1 MFFVSWSCSSFR
13 VQLEHSHSVKM
24 MYARPRHP
32 IWTYRQALAF
42 IFYRKRPSNQ
52 LYGCPAS
59 LNVTRCHESWP
70 HLRSLLI
77 FAGRNCEPQHSARIW
92 RRFLSCLFKLPLLM
106 CSTRRKGKQSIK
118 DAKRNNYDG
127 EMRLLIEVRPYPKKF
142 ERITLNYIWC
152 WKRSSIDWH
161 SSLVLVACRE
171 DAQKS
176 LSQAELYLL

>member
-1 MFFVSWSCSSFR
+1 
-13 VQLEHSHSVKM
+13 

-32 IWTYRQALAF
+32 VWTYRQALAF

-59 LNVTRCHESWP
+59 LNVTRCHEMSRGATANP
-70 HLRSLLI
+70 NIAPEYGGDSFHISS
-77 FAGRNCEPQHSARIW
+77 N
-92 RRFLSCLFKLPLLM
+92 FLCQCVLQ
-106 CSTRRKGKQSIK
+106 GKKENRALK

>member
-1 MFFVSWSCSSFR
+1 
-13 VQLEHSHSVKM
+13 
-24 MYARPRHP
+24 
-32 IWTYRQALAF
+32 
-42 IFYRKRPSNQ
+42 
-52 LYGCPAS
+52 
-59 LNVTRCHESWP
+59 
-70 HLRSLLI
+70 
-77 FAGRNCEPQHSARIW
+77 
-92 RRFLSCLFKLPLLM
+92 M
-106 CSTRRKGKQSIK
+106 CSTRQKGKQSIK